1 MRVPVTCLHTAHS
14 LTDFSTERV
23 ARPCLS
29 RWDFPTIFTAD
40 IAACRP
46 ARCPSR
52 LLTRNRCRRSR
63 EMSNQQITVFSPFKL
78 GHCALPN
85 RMVMAPMPRNRATDG
100 NVPSKLAL
108 EYYRQRT
115 SAGLIITEAT
125 QVAQEGQGYP
135 FTPGIHNAEQ
145 VAGWRR
151 ITDAVHAA
159 GGRIFLQ
166 LWHVGRSSHASF
178 QPFCAAPLAPSA
190 LKPTG
195 QVYTLQGPQDFV
207 TPRALE
213 LDEIAGVVEQ
223 FRRGARNALEA
234 GTDGV
239 EIHGANGYLLDQ
251 LQRDGTNKRT
261 DAYGGS
267 LAIRARFM
275 LEVTE
280 AVCSVWG
287 ADRVAIRL
295 SPLNPYNDMYDSD
308 PRATFSYA
316 VEQLNRFGLA
326 YLHVTEMGAGSGAAG
341 PDFDLR
347 TLRKLFK
354 GTYVTNGGYDLARA
368 NAALAEDDAEL
379 IACGVLFLANP
390 DLPARFARQA
400 PLNTPD
406 QATFY
411 GGGAKGYIDYP
422 ALA

>member
-1 MRVPVTCLHTAHS
+1 
-14 LTDFSTERV
+14 
-23 ARPCLS
+23 
-29 RWDFPTIFTAD
+29 
-40 IAACRP
+40 
-46 ARCPSR
+46 
-52 LLTRNRCRRSR
+52 
-63 EMSNQQITVFSPFKL
+63 MSSQSSQTITVFSPLKF
-78 GHCALPN
+78 GRYTLPN
-85 RMVMAPMPRNRATDG
+85 RIVMAPMTRNRAGEG
-100 NVPSKLAL
+100 NVPSDLAV
-108 EYYRQRT
+108 EHYRQRT

-125 QVAQEGQGYP
+125 QVTQEGQGYP
-135 FTPGIHNAEQ
+135 YTPGIHSPEQ

-151 ITDAVHAA
+151 ITDTVHAA

-166 LWHVGRSSHASF
+166 LWHVGRISHPSF
-178 QPFCAAPLAPSA
+178 QPGGAAPLAPSA
-190 LKPTG
+190 LKPSG

-213 LDEIAGVVEQ
+213 FDEIAGVVEQ

-234 GTDGV
+234 GFDGV

-251 LQRDGTNKRT
+251 FLRDGTNKRT

-267 LAIRARFM
+267 LANRARFM

-295 SPLNPYNDMYDSD
+295 SPLNPYNDMHDSD

-347 TLRKLFK
+347 TLRKLIK
-354 GTYVTNGGYDLARA
+354 GIYVTNGGYDLARA
-368 NAALAEDDAEL
+368 NAALAEDDADL
-379 IACGVLFLANP
+379 IAFGVLFLANP